1 MPIDTLKSP
10 YWGPNGELIGAL
22 GITRNITAPHAER
35 EAQQRFE
42 ALFHANPTPMAVA
55 ILPEGRCSDV
65 NDVFLKLF
73 GYSREAVIGKTPDEL
88 DLFARPDQRAA
99 VAEQV
104 QTVGDVVN
112 CEVQFRRQDWE
123 IIHNLF
129 STEFFSTLGR

>member
-1 MPIDTLKSP
+1 M
-10 YWGPNGELIGAL
+10 ELPL
-22 GITRNITAPHAER
+22 HAER

-42 ALFHANPTPMAVA
+42 ALFHANPTPMAIT

-65 NDVFLKLF
+65 NDAFLKLF